1 MNTNKK
7 KLDSSF
13 KNIEEIFSI
22 YSNYPFGFLQGVGG

>member
-13 KNIEEIFSI
+13 KNIKEIFSI
-22 YSNYPFGFLQGVGG
+22 YSNYPFGFY